1 MPKASGKRTVKRHMP
16 LKRRVGNRKLH
27 RKTAGREHA
36 KRIKKRKA
44 TGGGFLKKR
53 HSKTSRSLR
62 GRGLV
67 FLKKEIEHKRQKKVR
82 EQKKHRSFLRKLK
95 IHKNKTKHAKFG
107 KKFFVR
113 EPVKLIVV
121 RKPKDLTKTDVKYPL
136 LEPFAYAHIKWSES
150 DSKLKYAVLEPE
162 LSSQEKGIL
171 KKIEDY
177 IEEIIDVKLSAVEN
191 RNELVSYLQKIINQA
206 ITILDIRMGQDSYS
220 KIMYHVYRNFVVLN
234 EMEPLLHD
242 PYIEDIG
249 CVGSKIDIYIV
260 HKIFGSLETNI
271 RFDNEEY
278 LENLVVKLAE
288 RCGRYVSYAQ
298 PMFDGSLPD
307 GSRVQA
313 TMAKD
318 VTTRGASFSIRKFRK
333 NPFSPVDLINLKTA
347 SPELMA
353 YLWLLIQYS
362 RNIMVCGGVAT
373 GKTTF
378 LNSVCMFVPEER
390 KIVSIEDTR
399 EINIVHEN
407 WIPAVTRTGFGIP
420 EITGLKYGEVEL
432 FDLLKESFRQKPD
445 YIIVWEVRGKEA
457 YVLFQGMASGNPSLG
472 TMHAGNVDDV
482 IKRLETP
489 PIELSPNLIE
499 TLDAI
504 IIMSSAKERGESA
517 RRVKEIEE
525 IVSIDRKT
533 GKAKTAKVF
542 EWNPRKDSF
551 RSNIK
556 SSVVL
561 KKISYERGLSVKKL
575 LGEIKSM
582 VKILESMQK
591 GNIVHFEDVCKRIND
606 YYKKPSGNRL

>member
-1 MPKASGKRTVKRHMP
+1 
-16 LKRRVGNRKLH
+16 
-27 RKTAGREHA
+27 
-36 KRIKKRKA
+36 
-44 TGGGFLKKR
+44 
-53 HSKTSRSLR
+53 
-62 GRGLV
+62 
-67 FLKKEIEHKRQKKVR
+67 
-82 EQKKHRSFLRKLK
+82 
-95 IHKNKTKHAKFG
+95 
-107 KKFFVR
+107 
-113 EPVKLIVV
+113 
-121 RKPKDLTKTDVKYPL
+121 
-136 LEPFAYAHIKWSES
+136 
-150 DSKLKYAVLEPE
+150 
-162 LSSQEKGIL
+162 
-171 KKIEDY
+171 
-177 IEEIIDVKLSAVEN
+177 
-191 RNELVSYLQKIINQA
+191 
-206 ITILDIRMGQDSYS
+206 
-220 KIMYHVYRNFVVLN
+220 
-234 EMEPLLHD
+234 
-242 PYIEDIG
+242 
-249 CVGSKIDIYIV
+249 
-260 HKIFGSLETNI
+260 
-271 RFDNEEY
+271 
-278 LENLVVKLAE
+278 
-288 RCGRYVSYAQ
+288 
-298 PMFDGSLPD
+298 
-307 GSRVQA
+307 
-313 TMAKD
+313 
-318 VTTRGASFSIRKFRK
+318 
-333 NPFSPVDLINLKTA
+333 
-347 SPELMA
+347 
-353 YLWLLIQYS
+353 
-362 RNIMVCGGVAT
+362 
-373 GKTTF
+373 
-378 LNSVCMFVPEER
+378 
-390 KIVSIEDTR
+390 
-399 EINIVHEN
+399 VHEN

-445 YIIVWEVRGKEA
+445 YIIVGEVRGKEA